1 MKAINSIDLN
11 ADLGEF
17 KTEDEFNNEVELL
30 QLISSCNIACG
41 GHIGDRSSISR
52 VIEQAE
58 KFNVA
63 IGMHPSYPDK
73 LGFGRKPV
81 VISDEELQESLYQQI
96 DDFLTVASQHSILEP
111 YHIKLH
117 GQLYNDASKNRK
129 LGEMILSIIQDFEL
143 SLLIHLPFVGQ
154 CNSMLEDV
162 CKLHNHPFVAEA
174 FVDRRY
180 NPDLT
185 LVQRSQADAMIDSV
199 NDQVLQAKQIV
210 IDRSII
216 VDNRRVKIRADTL
229 CIHGDHPGALTS
241 LRVLRSALEAEGIEI
256 KYYA

>member
-1 MKAINSIDLN
+1 MMAINSIDLN

-17 KTEDEFNNEVELL
+17 RTEEEFNNEVELL
-30 QLISSCNIACG
+30 QLISSCNIAAG

-52 VIEQAE
+52 VIEHA
-58 KFNVA
+58 KKHNVA

-73 LGFGRKPV
+73 PGFGRKPM
-81 VISDEELQESLYQQI
+81 VISDKKLKNSLRQQI
-96 DDFLTVASQHSILEP
+96 NDFMGVASQHSVTVG
-111 YHIKLH
+111 HIKLH
-117 GQLYNDASKNRK
+117 GQLYNDASKSRK
-129 LGEMILSIIQDFEL
+129 LCEMILSIIKEYDL
-143 SLLIHLPFVGQ
+143 TLNIVGQ
-154 CNSMLEDV
+154 CNSMLEEV
-162 CKLHNHPFVAEA
+162 CNEHNQPFIAEA

-185 LVQRSQADAMIDSV
+185 LVQRSQANAMINSV

-216 VDNRRVKIRADTL
+216 INNLPVNIRAETL

-241 LRVLRSALEAEGIEI
+241 SRLLRSALEAEGIEI
-256 KYYA
+256 KNYA

>member
-52 VIEQAE
+52 VIEHA
-58 KFNVA
+58 KKLNVA

-81 VISDEELQESLYQQI
+81 VISDNELKKSLRQQI
-96 DDFLTVASQHSILEP
+96 NDFLTVASQFSINVS
-111 YHIKLH
+111 HIKLH

-129 LGEMILSIIQDFEL
+129 LGEMILLIIKESDL
-143 SLLIHLPFVGQ
+143 TLNIVGQ
-154 CNSMLEDV
+154 CNSMLEEV
-162 CKLHNHPFVAEA
+162 CNEHNQPFIAEA

-185 LVQRSQADAMIDSV
+185 LVQRSQTDAMIDSV
-199 NDQVLQAKQIV
+199 NNQVLQAKQIV

-241 LRVLRSALEAEGIEI
+241 LRLLRSALEAEGIEI

>member
-1 MKAINSIDLN
+1 MKAINSIDIN

-17 KTEDEFNNEVELL
+17 KTEDEFNNEVKLL

-41 GHIGDRSSISR
+41 GHIGNRSSISR
-52 VIEQAE
+52 VIEHA
-58 KFNVA
+58 KKLNVA

-73 LGFGRKPV
+73 PGFGRKPM
-81 VISDEELQESLYQQI
+81 VISDRELIKSLRQQI
-96 DDFLTVASQHSILEP
+96 NDFMEVASQHSITVG
-111 YHIKLH
+111 HFKLH

-129 LGEMILSIIQDFEL
+129 LCEMILSIIKEYDL
-143 SLLIHLPFVGQ
+143 TLYIVGQ
-154 CNSMLEDV
+154 CNSMLEEV
-162 CKLHNHPFVAEA
+162 CNEHNQPFVAEA

-216 VDNRRVKIRADTL
+216 VDDRPVKIRAETL
-229 CIHGDHPGALTS
+229 CIHGDHPDALTS
-241 LRVLRSALEAEGIEI
+241 SRLLRAALEAEGIEI

>member
-11 ADLGEF
+11 VDLGEF

-52 VIEQAE
+52 VIEHA
-58 KFNVA
+58 KKLNVA

-81 VISDEELQESLYQQI
+81 VISDKELQKSLRQQI
-96 DDFLTVASQHSILEP
+96 NDFLTVASQFSINVS
-111 YHIKLH
+111 HIKLH

-129 LGEMILSIIQDFEL
+129 LGEMILLIIKESDL
-143 SLLIHLPFVGQ
+143 TLNIVGQ
-154 CNSMLEDV
+154 CNSMLEEV
-162 CKLHNHPFVAEA
+162 CHEHNQPFIAEA

-199 NDQVLQAKQIV
+199 NNQVLQAKQIV

-241 LRVLRSALEAEGIEI
+241 LRLLRSALEAEGIEI

>member
-1 MKAINSIDLN
+1 MMAINSIDLN

-17 KTEDEFNNEVELL
+17 RTEEEFNNEVGLL
-30 QLISSCNIACG
+30 QLISSCNIAAG

-52 VIEQAE
+52 VIEYAK

-73 LGFGRKPV
+73 PGFGRKPM
-81 VISDEELQESLYQQI
+81 VISDKKLMNSLRQQI
-96 DDFLTVASQHSILEP
+96 NDFMAVASQHSVTVG
-111 YHIKLH
+111 HIKLH
-117 GQLYNDASKNRK
+117 GQLYNDASKSRK
-129 LGEMILSIIQDFEL
+129 LCEMILSIIKEYDL
-143 SLLIHLPFVGQ
+143 TLNIVGQ
-154 CNSMLEDV
+154 CNSMLEEV
-162 CKLHNHPFVAEA
+162 CNEHNQPFIAEA

-185 LVQRSQADAMIDSV
+185 LVQRSQANAMINSV

-216 VDNRRVKIRADTL
+216 INNHPVNIRAETL

-241 LRVLRSALEAEGIEI
+241 SRLLRSALEAEGIEI

>member
-52 VIEQAE
+52 VIEHA
-58 KFNVA
+58 KKLNVA

-81 VISDEELQESLYQQI
+81 VISDKELQKSLRQQI
-96 DDFLTVASQHSILEP
+96 NDFLTVASQFSINVS
-111 YHIKLH
+111 HIKLH

-129 LGEMILSIIQDFEL
+129 LGEMILLIIKESDL
-143 SLLIHLPFVGQ
+143 TLNIVGQ
-154 CNSMLEDV
+154 CNSMLEEV
-162 CKLHNHPFVAEA
+162 CNEHNQPFIAEA

-199 NDQVLQAKQIV
+199 HNQVLQAKQIV

-241 LRVLRSALEAEGIEI
+241 LRLLRSALEAEGIEI

>member
-52 VIEQAE
+52 VIEHA
-58 KFNVA
+58 KKLNVA

-73 LGFGRKPV
+73 LGFGRKSV
-81 VISDEELQESLYQQI
+81 VISDKELQKSLRQQI
-96 DDFLTVASQHSILEP
+96 NDFLTVANQHSITVS
-111 YHIKLH
+111 HIKLH

-129 LGEMILSIIQDFEL
+129 LCEMILSIIKEYDL
-143 SLLIHLPFVGQ
+143 TLNIVGQ
-154 CNSMLEDV
+154 CNSMLEEV
-162 CKLHNHPFVAEA
+162 SNEHNQPFIAEA

-199 NDQVLQAKQIV
+199 NNQVLQAKQIV
-210 IDRSII
+210 IDHSII

-241 LRVLRSALEAEGIEI
+241 LRLLRSALEAEGIEI

>member
-1 MKAINSIDLN
+1 MKAIKSIDLN

-17 KTEDEFNNEVELL
+17 RNEEEFNNEVKLL

-52 VIEQAE
+52 VIEHA
-58 KFNVA
+58 KKLNVA

-81 VISDEELQESLYQQI
+81 VISDKELQKSLRQQI
-96 DDFLTVASQHSILEP
+96 NDFLTVASQFSINVS
-111 YHIKLH
+111 HIKLH

-129 LGEMILSIIQDFEL
+129 LGEMILLIIKESDL
-143 SLLIHLPFVGQ
+143 TLNIVGQ
-154 CNSMLEDV
+154 CNSMLEEV
-162 CKLHNHPFVAEA
+162 CHEHNQPFIAEA

-199 NDQVLQAKQIV
+199 NNQVLQAKQIV
-210 IDRSII
+210 IDHSII

-241 LRVLRSALEAEGIEI
+241 LRLLRSALEAEGIEI

>member
-52 VIEQAE
+52 VIEHA
-58 KFNVA
+58 KKLNVA

-81 VISDEELQESLYQQI
+81 VISDKVLKKSLRQQI
-96 DDFLTVASQHSILEP
+96 NDFLTVASQHSINVS
-111 YHIKLH
+111 HIKLH

-129 LGEMILSIIQDFEL
+129 LGEMILSIIKEYDL
-143 SLLIHLPFVGQ
+143 TLNIVGQ
-154 CNSMLEDV
+154 CNSMLEEV
-162 CKLHNHPFVAEA
+162 CNEHNQPFIAEA

-241 LRVLRSALEAEGIEI
+241 LRALRSALEAEGIEI

>member
-52 VIEQAE
+52 VIEHA
-58 KFNVA
+58 KKLNVA

-81 VISDEELQESLYQQI
+81 VISDKELKKSLRQQI
-96 DDFLTVASQHSILEP
+96 NDFLTVANQHSITVS
-111 YHIKLH
+111 HIKLH

-129 LGEMILSIIQDFEL
+129 LGEMILSIIKEYDL
-143 SLLIHLPFVGQ
+143 TLNIVGQ
-154 CNSMLEDV
+154 CNSMLEEV
-162 CKLHNHPFVAEA
+162 CHEHNQPFIAEA

-199 NDQVLQAKQIV
+199 NNQVLQAKQIV
-210 IDRSII
+210 IDHSII

>member
-52 VIEQAE
+52 VIEHA
-58 KFNVA
+58 KKLNVA

-81 VISDEELQESLYQQI
+81 VISDKELQKSLRQQI
-96 DDFLTVASQHSILEP
+96 NDFLTVASQFSINVS
-111 YHIKLH
+111 HIKLH

-129 LGEMILSIIQDFEL
+129 LGEMILSIIKEYDL
-143 SLLIHLPFVGQ
+143 TLNIVGQ
-154 CNSMLEDV
+154 CNSMLEEV
-162 CKLHNHPFVAEA
+162 CNEHNQPFIAEA

-185 LVQRSQADAMIDSV
+185 LVQRSQTDAMIDSAH
-199 NDQVLQAKQIV
+199 NQVLQAKQIV

-241 LRVLRSALEAEGIEI
+241 LRLLRSALEAEGIEI

>member
-1 MKAINSIDLN
+1 MMAINSIDLN

-17 KTEDEFNNEVELL
+17 RTEEEFNNEVELL
-30 QLISSCNIACG
+30 QLISSCNIAAG
-41 GHIGDRSSISR
+41 GHIGDRLSISR
-52 VIEQAE
+52 VIEHA
-58 KFNVA
+58 KKLNVA

-73 LGFGRKPV
+73 PGFGRKPM
-81 VISDEELQESLYQQI
+81 VISDKKLKNSLRQQI
-96 DDFLTVASQHSILEP
+96 NDFMGVASQHSVTVG
-111 YHIKLH
+111 HIKLH
-117 GQLYNDASKNRK
+117 GQLYNDASKSRK
-129 LGEMILSIIQDFEL
+129 LCEMILRIIKECDL
-143 SLLIHLPFVGQ
+143 TLNIVGQ
-154 CNSMLEDV
+154 FNSMLEEV
-162 CKLHNHPFVAEA
+162 CYEHNQPFIAEA

-185 LVQRSQADAMIDSV
+185 LVQRSQANAMINSV

-216 VDNRRVKIRADTL
+216 IDNHPVNIRAETL

-241 LRVLRSALEAEGIEI
+241 SRLLRSALEAEGIEI

>member
-52 VIEQAE
+52 VIEHA
-58 KFNVA
+58 KKLNVA

-81 VISDEELQESLYQQI
+81 VISDKELKKSLRQQI
-96 DDFLTVASQHSILEP
+96 NDFLTVARQHSINVS
-111 YHIKLH
+111 HIKLH

-129 LGEMILSIIQDFEL
+129 LGEMILLIIKESDL
-143 SLLIHLPFVGQ
+143 TLNIVGQ
-154 CNSMLEDV
+154 CNSMLEEV
-162 CKLHNHPFVAEA
+162 CNEHNQPFIAEA

-199 NDQVLQAKQIV
+199 NNQVLQAKQIV

>member
-52 VIEQAE
+52 VIEHA
-58 KFNVA
+58 KKLNVA

-81 VISDEELQESLYQQI
+81 VISDKELQKSLRQQI
-96 DDFLTVASQHSILEP
+96 NDFLTVASQFSINVS
-111 YHIKLH
+111 HIKLH

-129 LGEMILSIIQDFEL
+129 LGEMILSIIKEYDL
-143 SLLIHLPFVGQ
+143 TLNIVGQ
-154 CNSMLEDV
+154 CNSMLEEV
-162 CKLHNHPFVAEA
+162 CHEHNQPFIAEA

-180 NPDLT
+180 NLDLT
-185 LVQRSQADAMIDSV
+185 LVQRSQANAMINSV

-216 VDNRRVKIRADTL
+216 IDNHPVNIRAETL

-241 LRVLRSALEAEGIEI
+241 SRLLRSALEAEGIEI

>member
-1 MKAINSIDLN
+1 MMAINSIDLN

-17 KTEDEFNNEVELL
+17 RTEEEFNNEVELL
-30 QLISSCNIACG
+30 QLISSCNIAAG

-52 VIEQAE
+52 VIEHA
-58 KFNVA
+58 KKLNVA

-73 LGFGRKPV
+73 PGFGRKPM
-81 VISDEELQESLYQQI
+81 VISDKKLKNSLRQQI
-96 DDFLTVASQHSILEP
+96 NDFMGVASQHSVTVG
-111 YHIKLH
+111 HIKLH
-117 GQLYNDASKNRK
+117 GQLYNDASKSRK
-129 LGEMILSIIQDFEL
+129 LCEMILSIIKEYDL
-143 SLLIHLPFVGQ
+143 TLNIVGQ
-154 CNSMLEDV
+154 CNSMLEEV
-162 CKLHNHPFVAEA
+162 CNEHNQPFIAEA

-185 LVQRSQADAMIDSV
+185 LVQRSQANAMINSV

-216 VDNRRVKIRADTL
+216 IDNYPVNIRAETL

-241 LRVLRSALEAEGIEI
+241 SRLLRSALEAEGIEI

>member
-11 ADLGEF
+11 VDLGEF

-52 VIEQAE
+52 VIEHA
-58 KFNVA
+58 KKLNVA

-81 VISDEELQESLYQQI
+81 VISDKELQKSLRQQI
-96 DDFLTVASQHSILEP
+96 NDFLTVASQFSINVS
-111 YHIKLH
+111 HIKLH

-129 LGEMILSIIQDFEL
+129 LGEMILSIIKEYDL
-143 SLLIHLPFVGQ
+143 TLNIVGQ
-154 CNSMLEDV
+154 CNSMLEEV
-162 CKLHNHPFVAEA
+162 CNEHNQPFIAEA

-241 LRVLRSALEAEGIEI
+241 LRALRSALEAEGIEI